1 MFKVKQSQ
9 ITNFSILAVS
19 GVFIIFYLLDFAL
32 AEFDLKNLYNQIDES
47 AAFVFYW
54 PIFILASVGA
64 FYYFYR
70 VSTNKTIF
78 EFNDDGVIFSGD
90 FTFSIQWNEIDKI
103 QLGYHSEGLLKAHH
117 LVITPKQEK
126 IVKEHN
132 DLFSLDLE
140 ADSLSQ
146 GWSWN
151 MQERIGLP
159 LNNLD
164 ISNEELLWRAKKI
177 LTEGTY
183 NKKDMLEIK
192 AARLPNMVL
201 AIILGFIILGS
212 IVGIVAG
219 NPGDIAEIRADLGP
233 LEFIIYALAALAVF
247 CSVIWVFIFVLKRAF
262 GNEAILIFDQ
272 KSIVARH
279 PMQTFSINWKDIE
292 ELHLI
297 HHKIYTS
304 KASYL
309 IVTPKNA
316 DLANKINHGY
326 INNWWQN
333 FGQLKNRKL
342 FPWDVEK
349 RIGIHVNGLKIKPKE
364 ILEIARKILSKKQQ
378 NKTIST
384 PTRENRHGLVN
395 EGMKK
400 DV

>member
-19 GVFIIFYLLDFAL
+19 GVFIIIYLLDFAL

-47 AAFVFYW
+47 VAFVFYW
-54 PIFILASVGA
+54 PIFVLASVGA
-64 FYYFYR
+64 FYSFYR
-70 VSTNKTIF
+70 TSTNKTIF
-78 EFNDDGVIFSGD
+78 EFNDEGIIFSGD

-103 QLGYHSEGLLKAHH
+103 QLGYHSEGLFKAHH

-183 NKKDMLEIK
+183 NKKDMFEVK
-192 AARLPNMVL
+192 AALLPNMIL
-201 AIILGFIILGS
+201 AIIMGFLILGS
-212 IVGIVAG
+212 IGGTVAIA
-219 NPGDIAEIRADLGP
+219 NPENIAEIRADLGP
-233 LEFIIYALAALAVF
+233 LVFIISALAALALF
-247 CSVIWVFIFVLKRAF
+247 CGFIWLFIFALKRAF

-272 KSIVARH
+272 RSIVVRQ
-279 PMQTFSINWKDIE
+279 PMQRFSISWQDIAE
-292 ELHLI
+292 FHLL
-297 HHKIYTS
+297 HHKISNFAGYGSHKT
-304 KASYL
+304 SYL
-309 IVTPKNA
+309 IITPKNT
-316 DLANKINHGY
+316 DLAKKINHSY
-326 INNWWQN
+326 INNWWWN

-349 RIGIHVNGLKIKPKE
+349 RIGVTVNGLKIKPKE
-364 ILEIARKILSKKQQ
+364 ILEIARKILSEKQ
-378 NKTIST
+378 
-384 PTRENRHGLVN
+384 
-395 EGMKK
+395 
-400 DV
+400 

>member
-19 GVFIIFYLLDFAL
+19 GVFIIIYLLDFAL

-47 AAFVFYW
+47 VAFIFYW
-54 PIFILASVGA
+54 PIFVLASVGA
-64 FYYFYR
+64 FYSFYR
-70 VSTNKTIF
+70 TSTNKTIF
-78 EFNDDGVIFSGD
+78 EFNDEGIIFSGD

-183 NKKDMLEIK
+183 NKKDMFEVK
-192 AARLPNMVL
+192 AARLPNMIL
-201 AIILGFIILGS
+201 AIILGFVILGS
-212 IVGIVAG
+212 IGGTVAIA
-219 NPGDIAEIRADLGP
+219 NPESIAEIRADLGP
-233 LEFIIYALAALAVF
+233 LVFIISALAALAVF
-247 CSVIWVFIFVLKRAF
+247 CGFLAAFFLALKRAF

-272 KSIVARH
+272 KSIVVRQ
-279 PMQTFSINWKDIE
+279 PVQRFSINWQDIAE
-292 ELHLI
+292 FHLL
-297 HHKIYTS
+297 HHKMNNLAGYGS
-304 KASYL
+304 HKNSYL
-309 IVTPKNA
+309 IITPKNA
-316 DLANKINHGY
+316 DLAKKINHSY
-326 INNWWQN
+326 INNWWRN

-349 RIGIHVNGLKIKPKE
+349 RIGVTVNGLKIKPKE
-364 ILEIARKILSKKQQ
+364 ILEIARKILSEKQ
-378 NKTIST
+378 
-384 PTRENRHGLVN
+384 
-395 EGMKK
+395 
-400 DV
+400 